1 MGRHPVLTIL
11 MVIFGVILLLPGVC
25 SLFFMVG
32 MGSGSSGGQPLLVL
46 LWFVCFLIA
55 FGGIMLIRQAFRG
68 PPQSQ

>member
-32 MGSGSSGGQPLLVL
+32 TGSSGTQPLLVL
-46 LWFVCFLIA
+46 LWIVCFLIA
-55 FGGIMLIRQAFRG
+55 FGGIMLIRQAFRS